1 MPPRLGQHFLADASI
16 ARRIAD
22 AVGRQP
28 LVLEIGGGTGA
39 LTRRL
44 VPLASRLVVIELDR
58 NLAARLAS
66 DAAPPLEVIQGDV
79 RELRLSDLG
88 GGPWAVAGNIPYAL
102 TSEIV
107 VWLCEQWREVT
118 QAVLMVQAEVAER
131 LAAPPGRKAYGRL
144 SVLVQYRAVVER
156 LLDVPAAAFRPP
168 PKVDSTVVRL
178 TFREPP
184 VAVAD
189 EARFFALV
197 EHGFRWRRKALRSV
211 LRQWRGWTA
220 AQAEA
225 ALAAAGIDPQRRA
238 ETLDLAEFA
247 ALAAA
252 LGAVT

>member
-1 MPPRLGQHFLADASI
+1 MPPRLGQHFLADPSI
-16 ARRIAD
+16 ARRIAQ
-22 AVGRQP
+22 AVGEQP
-28 LVLEIGGGTGA
+28 RLLEIGGGTGA
-39 LTRRL
+39 LTRQL
-44 VPLASRLVVIELDR
+44 IPLAGRLVVVELDR

-66 DAAPPLEVIQGDV
+66 DPAPSLEVIQGDV
-79 RELRLSDLG
+79 RDLRLGDLG

-102 TSEIV
+102 TSDIV

-131 LAAPPGRKAYGRL
+131 LAAPPGGKAYGRL
-144 SVLVQYRAVVER
+144 SVLVRYRATVER
-156 LLDVPAAAFRPP
+156 LLEVPPSAFRPP
-168 PKVDSTVVRL
+168 PKVTSNVVRL

-184 VAVAD
+184 VTVAD

-197 EHGFRWRRKALRSV
+197 EHGFRWRRKTLRSV

-225 ALAAAGIDPQRRA
+225 ALSAAGIDPQRRA

-247 ALAAA
+247 ALAE
-252 LGAVT
+252 AVRGVT